1 MRRAVGIAFVSGVA
15 LAAMACSPTNNGTTL
30 VVRVDTDL
38 TVPAAL
44 NRIEI
49 QVTPERGGQ
58 TTDSFTIGSRA
69 DLPATM
75 AIRPS
80 GSPSF
85 NVDVTARGLLGG
97 NSVVTQTATVP
108 FFPGEAREITLFLSQ
123 TCATAMPCP
132 MAGQT
137 CIAGGTCVAKTQVA
151 QPMPYMADAG
161 RDAPRDGGSGGG
173 GGGGFDAG
181 GRDARDNP
189 AQWIAVSPAFPSPT
203 ATLNGVWPIDNANV
217 WVVGYLQP
225 RGIAYRFTQGLW
237 IESLLPP
244 GTPTLYGV
252 WAASASDVWAVGVAG
267 TVLHFD
273 GTTWTPVSISGPSP
287 TQVMSGVWG
296 TPDGGDVWVVGAGGT
311 VLHGTKNG
319 LAPEA
324 SNVTADLTGVW
335 GVGNN
340 EVWAVGSR
348 GTAIRR
354 NATGGT
360 WTSQNHGLTQSIL
373 YGVWLSGRTDVW
385 AVGERVTLHYDGSGW
400 ASLSNPLEIGI
411 SVWGSA
417 DDDVWAVG
425 RPVAAT
431 GTPFTS
437 RFNGVRWLPA
447 TTPTMTPLQAVRG
460 SSFGNAWAV
469 GNGGVVL
476 RLQ

>member
-1 MRRAVGIAFVSGVA
+1 MRQLVRVAFVSAV
-15 LAAMACSPTNNGTTL
+15 AMACSPTNNGTTL

-38 TVPAAL
+38 TVPSAL

-123 TCATAMPCP
+123 TCATSMPCP

-137 CIAGGTCVAKTQVA
+137 CITGGTCVAKTQVA

-161 RDAPRDGGSGGG
+161 RDGPRDGGSGGG

-273 GTTWTPVSISGPSP
+273 GTGWAPVSISGPSP

-324 SNVTADLTGVW
+324 SNVTASPATGSVGENASA
-335 GVGNN
+335 GVG
-340 EVWAVGSR
+340 
-348 GTAIRR
+348 
-354 NATGGT
+354 
-360 WTSQNHGLTQSIL
+360 
-373 YGVWLSGRTDVW
+373 GR
-385 AVGERVTLHYDGSGW
+385 
-400 ASLSNPLEIGI
+400 
-411 SVWGSA
+411 
-417 DDDVWAVG
+417 
-425 RPVAAT
+425 
-431 GTPFTS
+431 F
-437 RFNGVRWLPA
+437 A
-447 TTPTMTPLQAVRG
+447 TTMVRSAVAWPP
-460 SSFGNAWAV
+460 SSSVTWS
-469 GNGGVVL
+469 
-476 RLQ
+476 RTT

>member
-1 MRRAVGIAFVSGVA
+1 MQLARIASVAGVA
-15 LAAMACSPTNNGTTL
+15 LAVACSPTNNGTTM

-38 TVPAAL
+38 AVPSAL

-49 QVTPERGGQ
+49 QVTPERGSQ

-69 DLPATM
+69 ALPATL

-85 NVDVTARGLLGG
+85 TIDVTARGLLGG
-97 NSVVTQTATVP
+97 TSVVTQTATVP

-123 TCATAMPCP
+123 SCATPTPCTT
-132 MAGQT
+132 AGQV

-151 QPMPYMADAG
+151 QPLPYRADAG
-161 RDAPRDGGSGGG
+161 LDGPRDGGSDGGG
-173 GGGGFDAG
+173 LDVR

-189 AQWIAVSPAFPSPT
+189 AQWVAVSPAFPSPT

-217 WVVGYLQP
+217 WVVGYVQP
-225 RGIAYRFTQGLW
+225 RGLAARFSQGQW
-237 IESLLPP
+237 VDTTLPA

-252 WAASASDVWAVGVAG
+252 WASSASDVWAVGVAG

-273 GTTWTPVSISGPSP
+273 GDGWSPVSISGPSP
-287 TQVMSGVWG
+287 TQVLSGVWG
-296 TPDGGDVWVVGAGGT
+296 TPDGGDVWVVGAGGI
-311 VLHGTKNG
+311 VLHGTRSG
-319 LAPEA
+319 LSPET
-324 SNVTADLTGVW
+324 STITSDLTSVW

-360 WTSQNHGLTQSIL
+360 WAAQNHGLTQSIL
-373 YGVWLSGRTDVW
+373 YGVWLSGGTDVW
-385 AVGERVTLHYDGSGW
+385 AVGDRVTLHYDGSGW
-400 ASLSNPLEIGI
+400 ASVSNPLDIGI

-425 RPVAAT
+425 RPVAAL
-431 GTPFTS
+431 GTAFIS
-437 RFNGVRWLPA
+437 RFNGVGWVPA
-447 TTPTMTPLQAVRG
+447 TAPTNTPLQAVRG